1 MKQSYFIA
9 QCPYE
14 IGDMIIKKHSSLGG
28 TELQIEELSKAPV
41 ITDIATIHFVKTGVV
56 SFCYELDNNGAYL
69 ETPDPEAK
77 TIFFKGGNNNG
88 SR

>member
-1 MKQSYFIA
+1 MKQSCFIA

-28 TELQIEELSKAPV
+28 TELQIKELLKAPV
-41 ITDIATIHFVKTGVV
+41 ITDIAAIHFTKTGVV
-56 SFCYELDNNGAYL
+56 SFCYELDNCGTYR
-69 ETPDPEAK
+69 EKPDPQAK
-77 TIFFKGGNNNG
+77 TVFIKGGNDNG